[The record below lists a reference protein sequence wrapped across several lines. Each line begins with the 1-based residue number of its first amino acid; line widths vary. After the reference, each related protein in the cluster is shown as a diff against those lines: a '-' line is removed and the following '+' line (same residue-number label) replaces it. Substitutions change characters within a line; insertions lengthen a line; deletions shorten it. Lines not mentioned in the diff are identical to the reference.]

1 MNIGGIGQGFYQ
13 NPQMQ
18 GNMLRQ
24 MIENSGSE
32 NLKKMAQEGASDEQL
47 MKYALQNPAELQGNS
62 GTPWA
67 DSALGTGTANQM
79 GTNSTAQ
86 QTGNADAAGA
96 AATGSDQIDMSSD
109 SNDSSDC
116 YDENDEIPT
125 DEAMATSGMCGMD
138 DVSGADRCKPHTQQC
153 LGETKAIKKVL
164 EQIQKADQDNSTIG
178 ADISQ
183 VDQIMKDLSSKLK
196 KGKKAA
202 DSNFSNPQDPAACG
216 KEVDDLVKKAVDLA
230 ANNGVEIEV
239 SEKRGNELG
248 GGGGQQ
254 QGAPQAAKGADKA
267 GTANKPQAGQQQEAT
282 QQAKQQQETKQA
294 TEGNQKA
301 NDTDGPGEAGGGQ
314 DDQKP
319 FKITTEPKEVDKDL
333 GLDEVKNNPQLAQ
346 ALESSLDDTLSQ
358 LDAQQQGQPNEGMP
372 PMQQQG
378 FDLGATRAGSP
389 LAQGLDAIGGPQG
402 GGSVFGGQQ
411 GGGSVF
417 GGQQGG
423 GFGAGMPGGMGGGM
437 QGAAPMG
444 GMGGGA
450 GRVNTSGIEAKMKRA
465 GIDTGKKFKVKA
477 QVYEPGMD
485 VKVTRDGAAAG
496 AGPMKVGKNMDGAT
510 MKVKP
515 PPLAAIDQ
523 NGELHKLGDIKAT
536 DGGKSGIFAAKIK
549 EGQPVMNLQSAV
561 NSVSGDVA
569 LPGTKTEE
577 AKAT

>member
-1 MNIGGIGQGFYQ
+1 MNIGGIGQNFYQ

-47 MKYALQNPAELQGNS
+47 MKYAMQNPAELQGNS

-67 DSALGTGTANQM
+67 DSALGTGTANQS

-86 QTGNADAAGA
+86 QTGNADASGA

-109 SNDSSDC
+109 SSDSGDC

-125 DEAMATSGMCGMD
+125 DEAMASAQMCGMS
-138 DVSGADRCKPHTQQC
+138 DVSGADKAKPHTQQC

-164 EQIQKADQDNSTIG
+164 EQIQKADQDNSTIAG
-178 ADISQ
+178 DISQ
-183 VDQIMKDLSSKLK
+183 VDQIVKDLSSKLK

-202 DSNFSNPQDPAACG
+202 DGAFSNPEDAAACG
-216 KEVDDLVKKAVDLA
+216 KESDELVKKAVELA

-248 GGGGQQ
+248 GGGQQQ
-254 QGAPQAAKGADKA
+254 QGAPQAAKGVDKA
-267 GTANKPQAGQQQEAT
+267 GTASKPQAGQQQEAA
-282 QQAKQQQETKQA
+282 QQAKQQNETKQA
-294 TEGNQKA
+294 TQGNQKA
-301 NDTDGPGEAGGGQ
+301 NEQDGPGEAGGQ

-346 ALESSLDDTLSQ
+346 ALESSLDESIAQ
-358 LDAQQQGQPNEGMP
+358 MDAQQQGQPGEGMP

-389 LAQGLDAIGGPQG
+389 LAQGLDAIGKPAG
-402 GGSVFGGQQ
+402 GENTGAGSVFGAPTAGA
-411 GGGSVF
+411 GF
-417 GGQQGG
+417 QQGG
-423 GFGAGMPGGMGGGM
+423 GFASGMPGGMGGGM
-437 QGAAPMG
+437 QGIGA
-444 GMGGGA
+444 MGGGA
-450 GRVNTSGIEAKMKRA
+450 GRAVNTSGIESKMKRA

-523 NGELHKLGDIKAT
+523 NGEIHKLGDIKAT

-549 EGQPVMNLQSAV
+549 EGQPVMNLQAAV
-561 NSVSGDVA
+561 NSVAGDVA
-569 LPGTKTEE
+569 LPGTKTEDV
-577 AKAT
+577 KKT